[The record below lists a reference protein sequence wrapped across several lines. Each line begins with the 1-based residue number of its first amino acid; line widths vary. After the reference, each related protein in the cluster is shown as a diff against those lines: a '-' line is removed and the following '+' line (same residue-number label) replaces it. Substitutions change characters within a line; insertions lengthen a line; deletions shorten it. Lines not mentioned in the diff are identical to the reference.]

1 MQNVEQAKAQFKKQQ
16 EKYRS
21 SMLTYSASYY
31 KLSRSAEKVQENFE
45 KAVLDDS
52 KTEDQIQKA
61 QEKMVKLKI
70 EAQEAGNHY
79 RKHIVES
86 NIIEK

>member
-1 MQNVEQAKAQFKKQQ
+1 MKFI
-16 EKYRS
+16 
-21 SMLTYSASYY
+21 SYY

-45 KAVLDDS
+45 KAVLDET

-61 QEKMVKLKI
+61 QDKMVKLKI

-79 RKHIVES
+79 RKQLVDP
-86 NIIEK
+86 